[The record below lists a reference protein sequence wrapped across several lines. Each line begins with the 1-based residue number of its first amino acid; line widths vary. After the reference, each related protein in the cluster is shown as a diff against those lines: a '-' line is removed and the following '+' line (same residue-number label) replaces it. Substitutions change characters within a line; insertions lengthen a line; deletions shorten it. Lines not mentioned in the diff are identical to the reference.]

1 MLFVPARQPRAKR
14 RSQKLGEPRF
24 DVWTSQENRCG
35 VSRELPATA
44 GSGNV

>member
-14 RSQKLGEPRF
+14 RSQKFGELCF

-35 VSRELPATA
+35 VSRERPATA
-44 GSGNV
+44 GSRNV